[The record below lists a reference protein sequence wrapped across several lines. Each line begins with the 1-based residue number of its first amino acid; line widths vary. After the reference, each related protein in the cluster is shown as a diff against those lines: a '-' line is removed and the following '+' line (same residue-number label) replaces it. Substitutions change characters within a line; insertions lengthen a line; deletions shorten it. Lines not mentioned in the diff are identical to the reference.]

1 MNRISVIA
9 QYNPMAGQGQVHCLA
24 PESRIRDNEPV
35 SLVPL
40 RGEKMAVNMIGT
52 TDHLRMAKSV
62 LTDLRNRGY
71 EEHASLIFAGDE
83 EKVNCLDNIISD
95 SNGQNADRDSFD
107 AGIVEINELGLVAS
121 IGPAFGFLADSVQS
135 PTGGIGEVCHDMGIR
150 DEGKRLIE
158 QWLKEGKYVL
168 VINGTEEDQ
177 IDFLKKQVGELQ
189 GIDHL
194 TMC

>member
-1 MNRISVIA
+1 
-9 QYNPMAGQGQVHCLA
+9 
-24 PESRIRDNEPV
+24 
-35 SLVPL
+35 
-40 RGEKMAVNMIGT
+40 MAVNMIGT

-83 EKVNCLDNIISD
+83 EKVSWLDNIISD
-95 SNGQNADRDSFD
+95 TNGQNVDSSPFD
-107 AGIVEINELGLVAS
+107 AGVVEIPDMGLVAS
-121 IGPAFGFLADSVQS
+121 IGPAYGYLADSAQS
-135 PTGGIGEVCHDMGIR
+135 RGGGIEEVCNDMGIH

-158 QWLKEGKYVL
+158 QWLEEGKYVL
-168 VINGTEEDQ
+168 VINGTEDMQ
-177 IDFLKKQVGELQ
+177 IDFLRKQLQDIQ